1 MDWTNERAV
10 VTGGSTGIGRAL
22 VEALGARGAKV
33 AWCSRRGGA
42 GGIACDVSD
51 ERQVARFSDAAR
63 TALGGD
69 PTLLVNNAG
78 IARWG
83 AVAEMPVADWDAVMN
98 TNVRGMFLVTRAFL
112 PAMLKA
118 GRGDI
123 VNMASLSGRNAVA
136 RGAAYAASK
145 HAVLGFSK
153 SLMLEVRQQG
163 VRVLAVCPG
172 SVDTPIFDDEQVPFE
187 LHRDRMMQPADI
199 AQVILDALEL
209 PARAM
214 VSELD
219 IRPSRPA

>member
-1 MDWTNERAV
+1 MDWATERAV

-22 VEALGARGAKV
+22 VETLGARGARV
-33 AWCSRRGGA
+33 AWCSRKGGA

-51 ERQVARFSDAAR
+51 EGQVARFADAAHG
-63 TALGGD
+63 TLGGT
-69 PTLLVNNAG
+69 PTIVVNNAG

-83 AVAEMPVADWDAVMN
+83 AVAEMSVADWDAVLN

-123 VNMASLSGRNAVA
+123 VNIASLSGKNAVA

-172 SVDTPIFDDEQVPFE
+172 SVDTPIFDDEQAPFE

-199 AQVILDALEL
+199 AQVILDTLAL